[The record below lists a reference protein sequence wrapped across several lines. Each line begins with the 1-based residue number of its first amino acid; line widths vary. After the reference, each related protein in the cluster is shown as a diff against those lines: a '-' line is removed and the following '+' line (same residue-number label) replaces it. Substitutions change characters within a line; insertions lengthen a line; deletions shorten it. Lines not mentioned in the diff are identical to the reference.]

1 MTILYHYTRQDCLP
15 KILKSQRLE
24 LEGYNIEQFIKSNK
38 YKEMA
43 NSEAILRHYLLQKN
57 QYKHTGRYVW
67 FTQEEKEIGCNKVD
81 QQIQLEFDS
90 NELKVY
96 QWQWVY
102 RSKCTSK
109 KNIALMKALN
119 QTAKDNGDDVSKWW
133 VATKPI
139 ELNKLKHFKINNGEN
154 NE

>member
-57 QYKHTGRYVW
+57 QYKYTGRYVW

-81 QQIQLEFDS
+81 QQIKLEFNS
-90 NELKVY
+90 NEFKVY
-96 QWQWVY
+96 SWIYVTLA
-102 RSKCTSK
+102 RCSNE
-109 KNIALMKALN
+109 KNIPIIQALN
-119 QTAKDNGDDVSKWW
+119 QTAKDNGDDISKWYVSK
-133 VATKPI
+133 KPI
-139 ELNKLKHFKINNGEN
+139 ELDKLKYFKIHNGEN